1 MPTVAAGL
9 FVDTSGW
16 AEPLLQTSPDRVRMS
31 AVYRQVIDAG
41 RPLITTNYVLTEL
54 VALLTTRTRASR
66 PHLLAT
72 IAAIKRLPALRL
84 VHVDPDLDAAAWEL
98 LEARPDKSWSL
109 VDAAS
114 FVVMR
119 RLDLWEAFTTDHHF
133 DQAGFRRVPGD
144 TL

>member
-1 MPTVAAGL
+1 
-9 FVDTSGW
+9 
-16 AEPLLQTSPDRVRMS
+16 
-31 AVYRQVIDAG
+31 
-41 RPLITTNYVLTEL
+41 

-66 PHLLAT
+66 SHLLAT
-72 IAAIKRLPALRL
+72 LAAIKRLPALHL
-84 VHVDPDLDAAAWEL
+84 MHVDSDLDAAAWEL

-119 RLDLWEAFTTDHHF
+119 WLELWEAFTTDHHF

-144 TL
+144 AP